1 MSKQK
6 YVLIFVPS
14 NDAIETRQFPTY
26 DGACAEMLSQ
36 VEERYL
42 ADGGD
47 SAVWETAK
55 LGDVFEGECL
65 GFWVDDPEFANAF
78 CNRADGA
85 RFRWLIEEVTFE

>member
-26 DGACAEMLSQ
+26 DAACAEMLAQ

-42 ADGGD
+42 SDGGD
-47 SAVWETAK
+47 PAVWETAK
-55 LGDVFEGECL
+55 LGDVFEEERL
-65 GFWVDDPEFANAF
+65 GFWVDDPELANAF
-78 CNRADGA
+78 YNADGA
-85 RFRWLIEEVTFE
+85 RFRWLIEEVTFA